1 MAVLNRLRE
10 LLAPAAPSNA
20 APSPALAT
28 ALLLIELSRADFEFS
43 EVEIN
48 RIRDLLAGRFGLDGA
63 AVDGLIADAQR
74 KSRDSVSLHDYVQT
88 LNRTLDADGKREL
101 MQMLWQVA
109 WADGRIDK
117 YEEHLLRRLMDL
129 LYIPMSDYVLA
140 REQAATSTRA

>member
-10 LLAPAAPSNA
+10 LLGAAEPSKA
-20 APSPALAT
+20 APSPALST

-48 RIRDLLAGRFGLDGA
+48 RIRDLLAGRFGLDGP
-63 AVDGLIADAQR
+63 AVDALIADAQL
-74 KSRDSVSLHDYVQT
+74 KARDSVSLHQYVQT
-88 LNRTLDADGKREL
+88 LNSTLDADGKRNL

-140 REQAATSTRA
+140 REQAATSARE